1 MPPCASIGMAML
13 LVVVA
18 RHRLDRYE
26 DLRRRFEDSNNVRI
40 VLDRREGERRRQ
52 SGIFI
57 GLERRSPIDRRQ
69 CFDSD
74 ALMDLGWFVFET
86 DEQ

>member
-1 MPPCASIGMAML
+1 MAML

-40 VLDRREGERRRQ
+40 VLDRREGERRRP
-52 SGIFI
+52 SSTFI
-57 GLERRSPIDRRQ
+57 GVDRRSPIDRRQ
-69 CFDSD
+69 HFDRD
-74 ALMDLGWFVFET
+74 ALMDLGWFVIET

>member
-18 RHRLDRYE
+18 RHRLDHYE

-40 VLDRREGERRRQ
+40 VLDRREAERRRP
-52 SGIFI
+52 SATFI
-57 GLERRSPIDRRQ
+57 GVDRRSPIDRRQ
-69 CFDSD
+69 YFDND
-74 ALMDLGWFVFET
+74 ALMDLGWFVIET
-86 DEQ
+86 DDQ

>member
-1 MPPCASIGMAML
+1 MPSYASIGIAML

-26 DLRRRFEDSNNVRI
+26 NLRRRFENSNNVRI
-40 VLDRREGERRRQ
+40 VLDRREADRRRP
-52 SGIFI
+52 SGTFI
-57 GLERRSPIDRRQ
+57 GVDRRSPIDRRQ
-69 CFDSD
+69 HFGSE
-74 ALMDLGWFVFET
+74 ALMDLGWVVIET

>member
-1 MPPCASIGMAML
+1 MAML

-26 DLRRRFEDSNNVRI
+26 DLRRRFADSNNVRI
-40 VLDRREGERRRQ
+40 VLDQREGERRR
-52 SGIFI
+52 SSATFFGVD
-57 GLERRSPIDRRQ
+57 RRSPIDRRQ
-69 CFDSD
+69 YFDSD
-74 ALMDLGWFVFET
+74 ALMDLGWFVIET

>member
-1 MPPCASIGMAML
+1 MAPRASIGMAML

-26 DLRRRFEDSNNVRI
+26 DLRRRFADSNNVRI
-40 VLDRREGERRRQ
+40 VLDQREGERRRP
-52 SGIFI
+52 SSTFI
-57 GLERRSPIDRRQ
+57 GVDRRSPIDRRQ
-69 CFDSD
+69 HFDSD
-74 ALMDLGWFVFET
+74 ALMDLGWFVIET

>member
-1 MPPCASIGMAML
+1 MAML

-40 VLDRREGERRRQ
+40 VLDRPEGERRRQ

-57 GLERRSPIDRRQ
+57 GVDRRSPIDRRQ
-69 CFDSD
+69 YFDSD
-74 ALMDLGWFVFET
+74 AFMRLGWFVIET
-86 DEQ
+86 GER

>member
-1 MPPCASIGMAML
+1 MAML

-40 VLDRREGERRRQ
+40 VLDRREAERRRP
-52 SGIFI
+52 SAAFKGVDS
-57 GLERRSPIDRRQ
+57 RSPIDRRQ
-69 CFDSD
+69 YFDND
-74 ALMDLGWFVFET
+74 ALMDLGWFVIET
-86 DEQ
+86 DDQ